1 MKTPIDFRPSG
12 LPRAVHSRWT
22 IEGLTQTSTSE
33 IVWEKLLLG
42 VCDCTGGATD
52 SLAAFYHNG
61 PAHPMYIQCMSCGT
75 AFIEVVEEWATQY
88 EKMEDPW
95 IDMDDLRRLRSS
107 L

>member
-1 MKTPIDFRPSG
+1 
-12 LPRAVHSRWT
+12 
-22 IEGLTQTSTSE
+22 
-33 IVWEKLLLG
+33 
-42 VCDCTGGATD
+42 
-52 SLAAFYHNG
+52 
-61 PAHPMYIQCMSCGT
+61 MYIQCMSCGT